1 MMRRLLALILA
12 AVMVLGLMA
21 GCGSNGGNS
30 DTQPKDPAAETTP
43 SSLEGKTDE
52 EIVNAS
58 QELFAG
64 REMADSYQT
73 YFSTSYSS
81 LNYFSTSYATVR
93 EIVSNCVDGLV
104 EPDKYGVYAASLAD
118 SWEHNEDYTVW
129 TFHIREGLKW
139 IDHTGAETEYD
150 VTAQDFVDGIRY
162 IADPLN
168 GAYSMR
174 VVRNLIAGLY
184 DYYWGLD
191 DIDCEIDTE
200 TNRED
205 LEAQFDEMVG
215 VRAVDE
221 YTVEYTLESGAP
233 YFLSLIESSMLLL
246 PIEYEY
252 ALALGDDFGVDNEH
266 MLYCGAYYISDFNR
280 DKNIT
285 LTKNPHY
292 WDAENVYLQTVEYQM
307 IADGTTSVEMFKRG
321 ELDYTSVESEE
332 YLTLADTEWGSYL
345 IPNEFSMSTNYL
357 WLDFVGGNGEFRTFV
372 QNENFRKA
380 LQTAVNRIVWAQ
392 LREPVDP
399 SRIVR
404 NTINAEGAI
413 FNSQGVDYT
422 DLEPLATIKNTDY
435 SADPAAARAFM
446 EAAVAELCDEAGNI
460 IGVEA
465 GTVDYLPV
473 ISTDIDG
480 KLPVTLIYVG
490 TDDESEIIMA
500 QLFETMV
507 EQAIGTDYI
516 DVVCAFDTSG
526 SFYSTVG
533 GSNDGPFN
541 YDIYFDSLS
550 TGYADPSGILTRIGT
565 EEVENVGAYIVP
577 EYDELIEKALNA
589 ATFDERLQYFAE
601 AEAFLLEGAYM
612 IPVMSSLRGYHM
624 TYEVP
629 YTAPYML
636 YGNIR
641 YKGMQ
646 VLTEPLTLEEY
657 QIQAAA
663 WEIGRAAALAAQE

>member
-1 MMRRLLALILA
+1 MKRLLALILA
-12 AVMVLGLMA
+12 VVMVLGLMA
-21 GCGSNGGNS
+21 GCGNTGNNPGS
-30 DTQPKDPAAETTP
+30 ENKDPSTP

-52 EIVNAS
+52 EILDAS
-58 QELFAG
+58 QGLLDG
-64 REMADSYQT
+64 RELATTYQT
-73 YFSTSYSS
+73 YFSSSYAS

-93 EIVSNCVDGLV
+93 EIVANCVDGLV
-104 EPDKYGVYAASLAD
+104 EPDKYGVYVSSLAD

-139 IDHTGAETEYD
+139 IDHTGAETEYAL
-150 VTAQDFVDGIRY
+150 TAQDFVDGMRY
-162 IADPLN
+162 IGDPLN

-174 VVRNLIAGLY
+174 VVRNLITGLY

-205 LEAQFDEMVG
+205 LVAQFDEIVG
-215 VRAVDE
+215 VKALDE
-221 YTVEYTLESGAP
+221 YTVEYHLDSSAP

-246 PIEYEY
+246 PIEYDY
-252 ALALGDDFGVDNEH
+252 AIALGDDFGVDNEH
-266 MLYCGAYYISDFNR
+266 MLYCGAYYISEFNR
-280 DKNIT
+280 DKKIT

-292 WDAENVYLQTVEYQM
+292 WDAENVYLETVEYQM

-332 YLTLADTEWGSYL
+332 YMTLASTEWGKYL
-345 IPNEFSMSTNYL
+345 IPNEFSLSTNYL
-357 WLDFVGGNGEFRTFV
+357 WLDFVGGNGEFNAFV

-399 SRIVR
+399 ARIVR

-422 DLEPLATIKNTDY
+422 DLEPLASIKNTDY
-435 SADPAAARAFM
+435 SADAAAARSFM
-446 EAAVAELCDEAGNI
+446 EAAIAELCDENGNI
-460 IGVEA
+460 IGVDA

-473 ISTDIDG
+473 IATDIDG
-480 KLPVTLIYVG
+480 MLPVTLIYVG

-507 EQAIGTDYI
+507 EQAIGADYI

-565 EEVENVGAYIVP
+565 KEVENVGAYIVP
-577 EYDELIEKALNA
+577 EFDELIDKALNA
-589 ATFDERLQYFAE
+589 ETFDERLQYFAE

-629 YTAPYML
+629 YSAPYML
-636 YGNIR
+636 YGNVR

-663 WEIGRAAALAAQE
+663 WEIERAAALAAQD

>member
-1 MMRRLLALILA
+1 MKRYLAFLLAAI
-12 AVMVLGLMA
+12 MVITMMA
-21 GCGSNGGNS
+21 GCNTQGNKGGNTS
-30 DTQPKDPAAETTP
+30 TN
-43 SSLEGKTDE
+43 LENMTDE
-52 EIVNAS
+52 EILKAS
-58 QELFAG
+58 EKLFKG
-64 REMADSYQT
+64 REMATTYQT

-93 EIVSNCVDGLV
+93 EIVANCVDGLV
-104 EPDKYGVYAASLAD
+104 EPNQYGVYVASLAE
-118 SWEHNEDYTVW
+118 SWTHNEDYTVW
-129 TFHIREGLKW
+129 TFKIRQGQKW
-139 IDHTGAETEYD
+139 IDHTGAQTEYEL
-150 VTAQDFVDGIRY
+150 TAQDFVDGIRY

-168 GAYSMR
+168 DAYSMR
-174 VVRNLIAGLY
+174 VVRNLVTGLY

-191 DIDCEIDTE
+191 DIDCGLDTE
-200 TNRED
+200 TKRTD
-205 LEAQFDEMVG
+205 LEAKFEEIVG
-215 VRAVDE
+215 VRALDE
-221 YTVEYTLESGAP
+221 YTVEYSLDSSAP

-246 PIEYEY
+246 PIEYDY
-252 ALALGDDFGVDNEH
+252 AIALGDDFGVDNEH
-266 MLYCGAYYISDFNR
+266 MLYCGAYYISEFNR
-280 DKNIT
+280 DKKIT

-292 WDAENVYLQTVEYQM
+292 WDAANVHLETVEYQM

-321 ELDYTSVESEE
+321 EIDYTSVESEE
-332 YLTLADTEWGSYL
+332 YLSLSETEWGKNL
-345 IPNEFSMSTNYL
+345 IPNAFSLSTNYL
-357 WLDFVGGNGEFRTFV
+357 WLDFVGGNGEFNAFV

-392 LREPVDP
+392 LREPVNP

-435 SADPAAARAFM
+435 SADAEAARKYM
-446 EAAVAELCDEAGNI
+446 EAAIAELCDANGNI
-460 IGVEA
+460 KGVEA

-473 ISTDIDG
+473 ISTEVDG
-480 KLPVTLIYVG
+480 KLPMTLIYVG

-577 EYDELIEKALNA
+577 KFDELIDKALNA

-629 YTAPYML
+629 HTAPYML
-636 YGNIR
+636 YGNVR

-646 VLTEPLTLEEY
+646 VLTQPLTLDEY
-657 QIQAAA
+657 NIQTAA
-663 WEIGRAAALAAQE
+663 WEINRAAALAAQN

>member
-1 MMRRLLALILA
+1 MKRLLALLLA

-21 GCGSNGGNS
+21 GCG
-30 DTQPKDPAAETTP
+30 QTP
-43 SSLEGKTDE
+43 SGGETKPAESTPSNLEGKTDE
-52 EIVNAS
+52 EILDAS
-58 QELFAG
+58 QDILNG
-64 REMADSYQT
+64 RELATTYQT
-73 YFSTSYSS
+73 YFSTSYAS

-104 EPDKYGVYAASLAD
+104 EPDKYGIYAASLAD
-118 SWEHNEDYTVW
+118 SWDHNEDYTVW

-139 IDHTGAETEYD
+139 IDHTGAETEYAL
-150 VTAQDFVDGIRY
+150 TAQDFVDGIRY
-162 IADPLN
+162 IGDPLN

-174 VVRNLIAGLY
+174 VVRNLISGLY

-205 LEAQFDEMVG
+205 LVARFDEIVG
-215 VRAVDE
+215 VKALDE
-221 YTVEYTLESGAP
+221 YTVEYRLDSSAP

-266 MLYCGAYYISDFNR
+266 MLYCGAYYISEFNR

-292 WDAENVYLQTVEYQM
+292 WDAEKVYLETVEYQM

-332 YLTLADTEWGSYL
+332 YLTLADSEWGSYL
-345 IPNEFSMSTNYL
+345 IPNEFSLSTNYL

-399 SRIVR
+399 ARIVR

-422 DLEPLATIKNTDY
+422 DLEPLAAIRNTDY
-435 SADPAAARAFM
+435 SADPNAARAFM
-446 EAAVAELCDEAGNI
+446 EAAIAELCDENGKI

-473 ISTDIDG
+473 ISTEIDG
-480 KLPVTLIYVG
+480 ALPVTLIYVG

-507 EQAIGTDYI
+507 EAAIGADYI

-577 EYDELIEKALNA
+577 EYDALIEKALNA
-589 ATFDERLQYFAE
+589 ETFDERLQYFAE

-636 YGNIR
+636 YGNVR

-663 WEIGRAAALAAQE
+663 WEIARAAALAAQE

>member
-1 MMRRLLALILA
+1 MKRYLAFLLAAIMVIGMMTGCNIL
-12 AVMVLGLMA
+12 GNQ
-21 GCGSNGGNS
+21 GNNGKVPTN
-30 DTQPKDPAAETTP
+30 
-43 SSLEGKTDE
+43 LENMSDE
-52 EIVNAS
+52 EILKAS
-58 QELFAG
+58 KKLFNG
-64 REMADSYQT
+64 REMATTYQT
-73 YFSTSYSS
+73 YFSTSYAS

-93 EIVSNCVDGLV
+93 EIVANCVDGLV
-104 EPDKYGVYAASLAD
+104 EPNQYGVYVASLAE
-118 SWEHNEDYTVW
+118 SWTHNEDCTVW
-129 TFHIREGLKW
+129 TFKIRQGQKW
-139 IDHTGAETEYD
+139 IDHTGAQTEYAL
-150 VTAQDFVDGIRY
+150 TAQDFVDGIRY

-168 GAYSMR
+168 DAYSMR
-174 VVRNLIAGLY
+174 VVRNLISGLY

-191 DIDCEIDTE
+191 DIDCGLDTE
-200 TNRED
+200 TKRED
-205 LEAQFDEMVG
+205 LEAQFNEIVG
-215 VRAVDE
+215 VRALDE
-221 YTVEYTLESGAP
+221 YTVEYRLDSSAP

-246 PIEYEY
+246 PIEYDY
-252 ALALGDDFGVDNEH
+252 AIALGDDFGVDNEH
-266 MLYCGAYYISDFNR
+266 MLYCGAYYISEFNR
-280 DKNIT
+280 DKKIT
-285 LTKNPHY
+285 LSKNTHY
-292 WDAENVYLQTVEYQM
+292 WDAANVNLETVEYQM

-321 ELDYTSVESEE
+321 EIDYTSVESEE
-332 YLTLADTEWGSYL
+332 YLTLTETEWGKNL
-345 IPNEFSMSTNYL
+345 IPNAFSLSTNYL
-357 WLDFVGGNGEFRTFV
+357 WLDFVGGNGEFNTFV

-380 LQTAVNRIVWAQ
+380 LQTAVNRNVWAQ
-392 LREPVDP
+392 LREPVNP

-413 FNSQGVDYT
+413 FNSKGVDYT
-422 DLEPLATIKNTDY
+422 DLEPLAAIKNTDY
-435 SADPAAARAFM
+435 NADAEAARAYM
-446 EAAVAELCDEAGNI
+446 EAAIAELCDANGNI
-460 IGVEA
+460 KGVEA

-473 ISTDIDG
+473 TSTEIDG
-480 KLPVTLIYVG
+480 KLPVTLVYVG

-507 EQAIGTDYI
+507 EQAIGADYI

-577 EYDELIEKALNA
+577 EFDELIEKALNA
-589 ATFDERLQYFAE
+589 ETFDERLQYFAE

-641 YKGMQ
+641 YKGMK
-646 VLTEPLTLEEY
+646 VLEEPLTLEEY
-657 QIQAAA
+657 QVQTAA
-663 WEIGRAAALAAQE
+663 WEIARAEALAAQN

>member
-1 MMRRLLALILA
+1 MKRLLAFVLA
-12 AVMVLGLMA
+12 VIMVFGLMT
-21 GCGSNGGNS
+21 GCGSTNQEPKS
-30 DTQPKDPAAETTP
+30 DDSSSVEGLTNEEILAE
-43 SSLEGKTDE
+43 SENILEGRNLATT
-52 EIVNAS
+52 
-58 QELFAG
+58 
-64 REMADSYQT
+64 YQT
-73 YFSTSYSS
+73 YFSTSYAS

-104 EPDKYGVYAASLAD
+104 EPDAYGVYVSALAE
-118 SWEHNEDYTVW
+118 SWDHNEDYTVW
-129 TFHIREGLKW
+129 TFNIRQGMKW
-139 IDHTGAETEYD
+139 IDHTGAVTEYD

-162 IADPLN
+162 IGDPLN

-174 VVRNLIAGLY
+174 VVRNLISGLY

-205 LEAQFDEMVG
+205 LVARFDEIVG
-215 VRAVDE
+215 VRAIDD
-221 YTVEYTLESGAP
+221 YTVEYKLDSSAP

-246 PIEYEY
+246 PIEYDY
-252 ALALGDDFGVDNEH
+252 AMNLGDDFGVDNEH

-280 DKNIT
+280 DKKIT

-292 WDAENVYLQTVEYQM
+292 WDAENVYLETVEYQM

-332 YLTLADTEWGSYL
+332 YLTLADTDWGKYL
-345 IPNEFSMSTNYL
+345 IPNEFNLSTNYL
-357 WLDFVGGNGEFRTFV
+357 WLDFVGANGEFNTFV

-404 NTINAEGAI
+404 NTVNAEGAI
-413 FNSQGVDYT
+413 FNSKGVDYT
-422 DLEPLATIKNTDY
+422 DLEPLAAIKNTDY
-435 SADPAAARAFM
+435 NADAEAARAYM
-446 EAAVAELCDEAGNI
+446 EAAIAELCDANGNI
-460 IGVEA
+460 KGVEA

-473 ISTDIDG
+473 ISTEIDG
-480 KLPVTLIYVG
+480 ALPVTLIYVG
-490 TDDESEIIMA
+490 TDSESEVIMA
-500 QLFETMV
+500 QLFEAMV
-507 EQAIGTDYI
+507 EEAIGADYI

-550 TGYADPSGILTRIGT
+550 TNYADPSGILTRIGT

-577 EYDELIEKALNA
+577 EFDALIEKALTA
-589 ATFDERLQYFAE
+589 ETFDERLEYFAQ
-601 AEAFLLEGAYM
+601 AEAYLLEGAYM

-636 YGNIR
+636 YGNVR
-641 YKGMQ
+641 YKGMK
-646 VLTEPLTLEEY
+646 VLEEPLTLEEY
-657 QIQAAA
+657 QIQTAA
-663 WEIGRAAALAAQE
+663 WEIARANALAAQN

>member
-1 MMRRLLALILA
+1 MKRYFAFLLAAI
-12 AVMVLGLMA
+12 MVISLMA
-21 GCGSNGGNS
+21 GCNIQGNKGSV
-30 DTQPKDPAAETTP
+30 D
-43 SSLEGKTDE
+43 SSKLENMSDE
-52 EIVNAS
+52 EILKAS
-58 QELFAG
+58 EKLFKG
-64 REMADSYQT
+64 RELATTYQT

-93 EIVSNCVDGLV
+93 EIVANCVDGLV
-104 EPDKYGVYAASLAD
+104 EPNQYGVYVSSLAE
-118 SWEHNEDYTVW
+118 SWDHNEDYTVW
-129 TFHIREGLKW
+129 TFKIRQGLKW
-139 IDHTGAETEYD
+139 IDHTGAQTEYAL
-150 VTAQDFVDGIRY
+150 TAQDFVDGIRY
-162 IADPLN
+162 IAEPLN

-174 VVRNLIAGLY
+174 VVRNLISGLY

-191 DIDCEIDTE
+191 DIDCGLDTK
-200 TNRED
+200 TKRED
-205 LEAQFDEMVG
+205 LEAKFDEMVG

-221 YTVEYTLESGAP
+221 YTVEYRLDSSAP

-246 PIEYEY
+246 PIEYDY
-252 ALALGDDFGVDNEH
+252 AIALGDDFGVDNEH
-266 MLYCGAYYISDFNR
+266 MLYCGAYYISEFNR
-280 DKNIT
+280 DKKIT

-292 WDAENVYLQTVEYQM
+292 WDAANVYLETVEYQM

-321 ELDYTSVESEE
+321 EIDYTSVESEE
-332 YLTLADTEWGSYL
+332 YLTLTETEWGKNL
-345 IPNEFSMSTNYL
+345 IPNEFSLSTNYL
-357 WLDFVGGNGEFRTFV
+357 WLDFVGGNGEFNTFV

-380 LQTAVNRIVWAQ
+380 LQTAVNRNVWAQ
-392 LREPVDP
+392 LREPVNP
-399 SRIVR
+399 GRIVR

-413 FNSQGVDYT
+413 YNSKGVDYT
-422 DLEPLATIKNTDY
+422 DLEPLAAIKNTDY
-435 SADPAAARAFM
+435 SADTEAARKYM
-446 EAAVAELCDEAGNI
+446 EAAIAELCDANGNI
-460 IGVEA
+460 NGVEA

-473 ISTDIDG
+473 ISTEVDG

-507 EQAIGTDYI
+507 EQAIGADYI

-577 EYDELIEKALNA
+577 EFDELIDKALNA

-624 TYEVP
+624 TYEIP

-636 YGNIR
+636 YGNVR

-646 VLTEPLTLEEY
+646 VLTQPLTLDEY
-657 QIQAAA
+657 NLQTAA
-663 WEIGRAAALAAQE
+663 WEINRAAALAAQN

>member
-1 MMRRLLALILA
+1 MKRYLAFLLAAI
-12 AVMVLGLMA
+12 MVISLMA
-21 GCGSNGGNS
+21 GCNTQGNKGSV
-30 DTQPKDPAAETTP
+30 D
-43 SSLEGKTDE
+43 SSKLENMSDE
-52 EIVNAS
+52 EILKAS
-58 QELFAG
+58 EKLFKG
-64 REMADSYQT
+64 RELATTYQT

-93 EIVSNCVDGLV
+93 EIVANCVDGLV
-104 EPDKYGVYAASLAD
+104 EPNQYGVYVSSLAE
-118 SWEHNEDYTVW
+118 SWDHNEDYTVW
-129 TFHIREGLKW
+129 TFKIRQGLKW
-139 IDHTGAETEYD
+139 IDHTGAQTEYAL
-150 VTAQDFVDGIRY
+150 TAQDFVDGIRY

-174 VVRNLIAGLY
+174 VVRNLISGLY

-191 DIDCEIDTE
+191 DIDCGLDTK
-200 TNRED
+200 TKRED
-205 LEAQFDEMVG
+205 LEAKFDEMVG
-215 VRAVDE
+215 VTALDE
-221 YTVEYTLESGAP
+221 YTVEYRLDSSAP

-246 PIEYEY
+246 PIEYDY
-252 ALALGDDFGVDNEH
+252 AIALGDDFGVDNEH
-266 MLYCGAYYISDFNR
+266 MLYCGAYYISEFNR
-280 DKNIT
+280 DKKIT

-292 WDAENVYLQTVEYQM
+292 WDAANVNLETVEYQM

-321 ELDYTSVESEE
+321 EIDYTSVESEE
-332 YLTLADTEWGSYL
+332 YLTLAETEWGKNL
-345 IPNEFSMSTNYL
+345 IPNEFSLSTNYL
-357 WLDFVGGNGEFRTFV
+357 WLDFVGGNGEFNTFV

-380 LQTAVNRIVWAQ
+380 LQTAVNRNVWAQ
-392 LREPVDP
+392 LREPVNP
-399 SRIVR
+399 GRIVR

-413 FNSQGVDYT
+413 YNSKGVDYT
-422 DLEPLATIKNTDY
+422 DLEPLAAIKNTDY
-435 SADPAAARAFM
+435 SADAEAARKYM
-446 EAAVAELCDEAGNI
+446 EAAIAELCDANGNI
-460 IGVEA
+460 NGVEA

-473 ISTDIDG
+473 ISTEVDG

-507 EQAIGTDYI
+507 EQAIGADYI

-577 EYDELIEKALNA
+577 EFDELIDKALNA

-624 TYEVP
+624 TYEIP

-636 YGNIR
+636 YGNVR

-646 VLTEPLTLEEY
+646 VLTQPLTLDEY
-657 QIQAAA
+657 NLQTAA
-663 WEIGRAAALAAQE
+663 WEINRAAALAAQN

>member
-12 AVMVLGLMA
+12 AAMVLGLMA

-446 EAAVAELCDEAGNI
+446 EAAIAELCDEAGNI

>member
-1 MMRRLLALILA
+1 
-12 AVMVLGLMA
+12 MVISLMA
-21 GCGSNGGNS
+21 GCNIQGNKGSV
-30 DTQPKDPAAETTP
+30 D
-43 SSLEGKTDE
+43 SSKLENMSDE
-52 EIVNAS
+52 EILKAS
-58 QELFAG
+58 EKLFKG
-64 REMADSYQT
+64 RELATTYQT

-93 EIVSNCVDGLV
+93 EIVANCVDGLV
-104 EPDKYGVYAASLAD
+104 EPNQYGVYVSSLAE
-118 SWEHNEDYTVW
+118 SWDHNEDYTVW
-129 TFHIREGLKW
+129 TFKIRQGLKW
-139 IDHTGAETEYD
+139 IDHTGAQTEYAL
-150 VTAQDFVDGIRY
+150 TAQDFVDGIRY
-162 IADPLN
+162 IAEPLN

-174 VVRNLIAGLY
+174 VVRNLISGLY

-191 DIDCEIDTE
+191 DIDCGLDTK
-200 TNRED
+200 TKRED
-205 LEAQFDEMVG
+205 LEAKFDEMVG

-221 YTVEYTLESGAP
+221 YTVEYRLDSSAP

-246 PIEYEY
+246 PIEYDY
-252 ALALGDDFGVDNEH
+252 AIALGDDFGVDNEH
-266 MLYCGAYYISDFNR
+266 MLYCGAYYISEFNR
-280 DKNIT
+280 DKKIT

-292 WDAENVYLQTVEYQM
+292 WDAANVNLETVEYQM

-321 ELDYTSVESEE
+321 EIDYTSVESEE
-332 YLTLADTEWGSYL
+332 YLTLTETEWGKNL
-345 IPNEFSMSTNYL
+345 IPNEFSLSTNYL
-357 WLDFVGGNGEFRTFV
+357 WLDFVGGNGEFNTFV

-380 LQTAVNRIVWAQ
+380 LQTAVNRNVWAQ
-392 LREPVDP
+392 LREPVNP
-399 SRIVR
+399 GRIVR

-413 FNSQGVDYT
+413 YNSKGVDYT
-422 DLEPLATIKNTDY
+422 DLEPLAAIKNTDY
-435 SADPAAARAFM
+435 SADTEAARKYM
-446 EAAVAELCDEAGNI
+446 EAAIAELCDANGNI
-460 IGVEA
+460 NGVEA

-473 ISTDIDG
+473 ISTEVDG

-507 EQAIGTDYI
+507 EQAIGADYI

-577 EYDELIEKALNA
+577 EFDELIDKALNA

-624 TYEVP
+624 TYEIP

-636 YGNIR
+636 YGNVR

-646 VLTEPLTLEEY
+646 VLTQPLTLDEY
-657 QIQAAA
+657 NLQTAA
-663 WEIGRAAALAAQE
+663 WEINRAAALAAQN

>member
-12 AVMVLGLMA
+12 AAMVLGLMA

-266 MLYCGAYYISDFNR
+266 MLYCGAYYISEFNR

-332 YLTLADTEWGSYL
+332 YLTLADTEWGNYL

-422 DLEPLATIKNTDY
+422 DLEPLAAIKNTDY

-446 EAAVAELCDEAGNI
+446 EAAIAELCDEAGNI

>member
-1 MMRRLLALILA
+1 
-12 AVMVLGLMA
+12 
-21 GCGSNGGNS
+21 
-30 DTQPKDPAAETTP
+30 
-43 SSLEGKTDE
+43 
-52 EIVNAS
+52 
-58 QELFAG
+58 
-64 REMADSYQT
+64 
-73 YFSTSYSS
+73 
-81 LNYFSTSYATVR
+81 
-93 EIVSNCVDGLV
+93 
-104 EPDKYGVYAASLAD
+104 
-118 SWEHNEDYTVW
+118 
-129 TFHIREGLKW
+129 
-139 IDHTGAETEYD
+139 
-150 VTAQDFVDGIRY
+150 
-162 IADPLN
+162 
-168 GAYSMR
+168 
-174 VVRNLIAGLY
+174 
-184 DYYWGLD
+184 
-191 DIDCEIDTE
+191 
-200 TNRED
+200 
-205 LEAQFDEMVG
+205 
-215 VRAVDE
+215 
-221 YTVEYTLESGAP
+221 
-233 YFLSLIESSMLLL
+233 
-246 PIEYEY
+246 
-252 ALALGDDFGVDNEH
+252 
-266 MLYCGAYYISDFNR
+266 
-280 DKNIT
+280 
-285 LTKNPHY
+285 
-292 WDAENVYLQTVEYQM
+292 M

-332 YLTLADTEWGSYL
+332 YLALADGEWGSYL
-345 IPNEFSMSTNYL
+345 IPNEFSLSTNYL
-357 WLDFVGGNGEFRTFV
+357 WLDFVGENGEFNTFV

-392 LREPVDP
+392 LREPVNP
-399 SRIVR
+399 ARIVC

-435 SADPAAARAFM
+435 SADPEAARAFM
-446 EAAVAELCDEAGNI
+446 EAAVAELCDADGNI

-473 ISTDIDG
+473 ISTEIDG

-577 EYDELIEKALNA
+577 EFDELIDKALDA

-601 AEAFLLEGAYM
+601 AEATLLEGAYM

-624 TYEVP
+624 TYEIP

-636 YGNIR
+636 YGNVR

-657 QIQAAA
+657 QLQSTA
-663 WEIGRAAALAAQE
+663 WEIGRADALSAQE